1 MASYCGRFMARSS
14 LLSIKSAIRSSGPK
28 SSIPRSAS
36 SPSKP
41 LSSPPRSFSFST
53 RARPELGCVQ
63 SLLPFHS
70 TVAAARMTSCLSTNS
85 RSCRALSQGTLCCT
99 SPGL

>member
-14 LLSIKSAIRSSGPK
+14 LSSIKSAIRSSGPK
-28 SSIPRSAS
+28 SSIPRSTS

-53 RARPELGCVQ
+53 RLHTLAHPELGCVQ
-63 SLLPFHS
+63 SYCPC
-70 TVAAARMTSCLSTNS
+70 TQAVAAARMTSCLSTNS
-85 RSCRALSQGTLCCT
+85 RSCRALSQVHQPST
-99 SPGL
+99 

>member
-14 LLSIKSAIRSSGPK
+14 LSSIKSAIRSRGPK
-28 SSIPRSAS
+28 SSIPRSTS

-53 RARPELGCVQ
+53 SWVA
-63 SLLPFHS
+63 SILLPLHS
-70 TVAAARMTSCLSTNS
+70 TTVTVARMTSCLSTNS
-85 RSCRALSQGTLCCT
+85 RNGVDGT
-99 SPGL
+99 